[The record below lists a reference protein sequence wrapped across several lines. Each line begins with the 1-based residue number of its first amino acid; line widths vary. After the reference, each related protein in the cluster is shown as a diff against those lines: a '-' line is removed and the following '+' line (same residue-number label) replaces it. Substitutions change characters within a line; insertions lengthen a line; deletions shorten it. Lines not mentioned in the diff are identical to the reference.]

1 MSDFSVELRSLRK
14 SFVKGNR
21 TIEVLDG
28 IDLLMRA
35 GDQLSIMG
43 RSGAGKS
50 TLLHVLGGL
59 ERPTAGSVR
68 IGKLELSAAG
78 DREAAA
84 LRSSQ
89 VGFVFQ
95 FHHLLPEFTALENVM
110 MPAVIAGQDFEAA
123 HRQAAEM
130 LTEVG
135 LEQRLDHRPGELSG
149 GEQQR
154 VAIAR
159 SLVHRP
165 NLVLAD
171 EPTGNLDHRTGA
183 DVYKLLLDAVSQRG
197 AILVVVTHD
206 RELADSMPRRF
217 LLTDGRLDKR
227 K

>member
-28 IDLLMRA
+28 IDLMMRA

-43 RSGAGKS
+43 RSGTGKS

-68 IGKLELSAAG
+68 IGELELSAAG

-110 MPAVIAGQDFEAA
+110 MPAVIAGQDFDGA
-123 HRQAAEM
+123 HRRAAQM
-130 LTEVG
+130 LGEVG
-135 LEQRLDHRPGELSG
+135 LEHRLDHRPGELSG

-159 SLVHRP
+159 ALVHRP

-171 EPTGNLDHRTGA
+171 EPTGNLDHRTGT
-183 DVYKLLLDAVSQRG
+183 DVFKLLLDAVSQRG

-217 LLTDGRLDKR
+217 LLADGGLEAR

>member
-1 MSDFSVELRSLRK
+1 MSDFRVELRSLRK
-14 SFVKGNR
+14 SFVKGSR
-21 TIEVLDG
+21 TIEVLGG
-28 IDLLMRA
+28 IDLTLRA
-35 GDQLSIMG
+35 GDRISIMG

-68 IGKLELSAAG
+68 IGDLELSAAG
-78 DREAAA
+78 DRDAAA
-84 LRSSQ
+84 LRSSE

-95 FHHLLPEFTALENVM
+95 FHHLLPEFSALENVM
-110 MPAVIAGQDFEAA
+110 MPAVIAGEDFDSA
-123 HRQAAEM
+123 HRQASAM
-130 LTEVG
+130 LSEVG
-135 LEQRLDHRPGELSG
+135 LDHRLDHRPGELSG

-159 SLVHRP
+159 ALVHRP

-171 EPTGNLDHRTGA
+171 EPTGNLDHRTGT
-183 DVYKLLLDAVSQRG
+183 DVFERLLEVVSQRE

-206 RELADSMPRRF
+206 LELADQMPRR
-217 LLTDGRLDKR
+217 LLLEDGELKTR